1 MANNKSWAKKETRQM
16 NVSKLRNAL
25 QNFNDKENAEDIEQK
40 IYEKSNS
47 LDEYLHDISKVR

>member
-1 MANNKSWAKKETRQM
+1 M